1 MQKAKGKKAL
11 SHLSMCKKGW
21 VTSHTKRGNRR
32 IRRPSGGKT
41 KLMLV
46 EKEMSIGC
54 PSVKTGSWGYCNC
67 LGWLEIDLKDEI
79 GIKAVQGVR
88 LPRKSVENGKR
99 EG

>member
-1 MQKAKGKKAL
+1 
-11 SHLSMCKKGW
+11 MCKKGW
-21 VTSHTKRGNRR
+21 VTSHTKKGNRR
-32 IRRPSGGKT
+32 VGRPSGGKT

-54 PSVKTGSWGYCNC
+54 PNIKTGSWGYRNC
-67 LGWLEIDLKDEI
+67 LGWLEMDLEDEI

-88 LPRKSVENGKR
+88 LPRESAENEKR